1 MFKNKFDFK
10 ILTMFIMAST
20 TTTKP
25 VGGHKMENKKTSNLA
40 EVMASMDSLET
51 KIKSLGE
58 ARTLKL
64 SEELD
69 SMILEYTKL
78 HNEVTELLNTNE
90 GIRWDKLDMIRR
102 LSQYGLGLHKLGK
115 AYSALNPVR
124 CN

>member
-1 MFKNKFDFK
+1 
-10 ILTMFIMAST
+10 
-20 TTTKP
+20 
-25 VGGHKMENKKTSNLA
+25 MENKKTTNIA

-78 HNEVTELLNTNE
+78 HNEVTELLNTTK

-115 AYSALNPVR
+115 AYSELNPVR